1 MVIRV
6 KGNKPFSV
14 VSESFAI
21 SPSEEGYTLMYSV
34 EGSNWTAYP
43 VVIPSGEVL
52 VVNGVSKELFYKL
65 EGNETDVTV
74 KY

>member
-43 VVIPSGEVL
+43 DVIPSGEVL